1 MPRSGPRSEARV
13 NKSFLSR
20 TSGLGPR
27 ACSVY
32 TQSVVICPAT
42 PEELAETLAQANR
55 DGRRLGVDFQFS
67 LERLNRILQYT
78 PDDLTISAEA
88 GVTLGRLNAELA
100 QHKQWLPIG
109 AARPASVTVGQA
121 LATNP
126 SGPFRLFYGTM
137 RDMVLGVRFATV
149 EGKLVKSG
157 GQVVKNVAGYDLSKL
172 LIGSRDTLAIPL
184 QVNFRVHSRPASSET
199 SAFAFS
205 KLGEALDARTAIQES
220 PLTPL
225 AMDLLDAAAAHIA
238 SPQELPPGNWLLLV
252 AYGGVER
259 VIERYRRDLAEIAR
273 RYSVT
278 ASATLTLHDEQRL
291 WDAVTDLP
299 AHMEEHEPS
308 VVRLRAASTIV
319 GIRAC
324 IEALGA
330 DAVVSRAG
338 TGVTYFYKETADP
351 AAFAAEARRAL
362 SGKAESVVVEYP
374 SIDPIIPILPI
385 TPSAALMT
393 HIKQT
398 LDPNGILG
406 GL

>member
-1 MPRSGPRSEARV
+1 
-13 NKSFLSR
+13 
-20 TSGLGPR
+20 
-27 ACSVY
+27 
-32 TQSVVICPAT
+32 
-42 PEELAETLAQANR
+42 
-55 DGRRLGVDFQFS
+55 
-67 LERLNRILQYT
+67 
-78 PDDLTISAEA
+78 
-88 GVTLGRLNAELA
+88 
-100 QHKQWLPIG
+100 
-109 AARPASVTVGQA
+109 
-121 LATNP
+121 
-126 SGPFRLFYGTM
+126 
-137 RDMVLGVRFATV
+137 MVLGVRFATC

-172 LIGSRDTLAIPL
+172 LIGSRDSLAIPV

-205 KLGEALDARTAIQES
+205 TLAAALEARTAIQQS

-225 AMDLLDAAAAHIA
+225 AMDLLDAAAAHIV
-238 SPQELPPGNWLLLV
+238 SPQELPPGDWLLLV
-252 AYGGVER
+252 AYGGGER
-259 VIERYRRDLAEIAR
+259 VIERYRRDLQEIAR
-273 RYSVT
+273 RYGVV

-299 AHMEEHEPS
+299 AHMEEQEPS
-308 VVRLRAASTIV
+308 VVRLRAASTIT

-330 DAVVSRAG
+330 DAIISRAG

-362 SGKAESVVVEYP
+362 GDSAESVVVEYP
-374 SIDPIIPILPI
+374 FILPMSPILPI
-385 TPSAALMT
+385 TPSAALMAR
-393 HIKQT
+393 IKQT